1 MKLQIIRTQGGF
13 KNRTID
19 YPGNLYLPSYI
30 KIKKIIKY
38 YLKNFSHDCINNTF
52 RAVNDGWLQTRAKID
67 IKG

>member
-30 KIKKIIKY
+30 KIKKSLNTT
-38 YLKNFSHDCINNTF
+38 LKILVTIVSTI
-52 RAVNDGWLQTRAKID
+52 RSEL
-67 IKG
+67 